1 MLLDHPLHASGRWGS
16 ALRAHV
22 AVAVLAC
29 TPLVALAGAE
39 PEPATTRFD
48 VWEYQ
53 IEGAEQLA
61 ATVVERVVYPH
72 LGPQRSIEDVEAARD
87 DLEGA
92 FRDAGYGTVLV
103 NIPEQDVEEG
113 VVRLE
118 VIEGRV
124 ERLHITGSRYFSLG
138 RIRARIPALAA
149 GEVPYL
155 PEVQAQLST
164 VNRASPDRRIT
175 PVLRPG
181 RRTGAVE
188 VELQV
193 EDELPVHGSVEL
205 NDQFTRDT
213 TRTRLNLAMRYDN
226 LWQREHSI
234 GVTYQMTPEAPSEV
248 KVLSG
253 TYLMRPDWTKALVAL
268 YAVKSDSEVLTLGA
282 TGSGIGVLGK
292 GFITGAR
299 LVQPLPAVG
308 ALFHNLTVGL
318 DYKDFEDT
326 VAPQGDDGFVTPVS
340 YTKFVAGWGG
350 FATFDRTIVDYSLE
364 TNFGVRAFGNT
375 EKEFGNK
382 RFQGKPNF
390 IYLRANSS
398 LELPWLHGSAVIC
411 AFGGQIASGAI
422 IGNEQF
428 SLGGINSV
436 RGYVETQ
443 VLVDDAVQGSIKIR
457 SPSVARFTHADWVS
471 DLRLHLFGD
480 AGYGRVIDV
489 LPGQPDSHTLSSVG
503 LGFDLATTPGVDSSL
518 IWAYPMSR
526 NGDVRPGESR
536 LHFGVAYEF

>member
-1 MLLDHPLHASGRWGS
+1 MSKQFSTL
-16 ALRAHV
+16 ALACLV
-22 AVAVLAC
+22 PVLAAVV
-29 TPLVALAGAE
+29 PAAVFAAAE
-39 PEPATTRFD
+39 DQPATTRFD

-53 IEGAEQLA
+53 VEGADKLET
-61 ATVVERVVYPH
+61 TVIERVVYPH
-72 LGPQRSIEDVEAARD
+72 LGPQRSIEDVETARD
-87 DLEGA
+87 RLETA
-92 FRDAGYGTVLV
+92 FRDAGFGTVLV
-103 NIPEQDVEEG
+103 NIPEQDVENG

-124 ERLHITGSRYFSLG
+124 ERLRIKGSRYFSLG
-138 RIRARIPALAA
+138 RIRERIPALAE
-149 GEVPYL
+149 GEVPHL
-155 PEVQAQLST
+155 PEVQEQLAAL
-164 VNRASPDRRIT
+164 NRATPDRRIV

-181 RRTGAVE
+181 RRTGAVDVDLE
-188 VELQV
+188 VE
-193 EDELPVHGSVEL
+193 DALPLHGSVEL

-213 TRTRLNLAMRYDN
+213 TRTRLNLALRYDN

-234 GVTYQMTPEAPSEV
+234 GVAWQMTPQDPNEV

-253 TYLMRPDWTKALVAL
+253 TYLMRPAWTKALVAL

-282 TGSGIGVLGK
+282 TGGGIGVLGK

-299 LVQPLPAVG
+299 FVRPLPAVG
-308 ALFHNLTVGL
+308 RLFHNLTVGL

-326 VAPQGDDGFVTPVS
+326 IAPQDDDGFVTPVS

-350 FATFDRTIVDYSLE
+350 IANFQRAALNYSLE
-364 TNFGVRAFGNT
+364 ANFGARAFGNT
-375 EKEFGNK
+375 EKEFENK

-390 IYLRANSS
+390 VYLRLDSG
-398 LELPWLHGSAVIC
+398 LEVPIVAGTDLVL

-443 VLVDDAVQGSIKIR
+443 VLVDDAVQGSVKVR
-457 SPSVARFTHADWVS
+457 APSVARYTHADWIS
-471 DLRLHLFGD
+471 DLRAFLFAD
-480 AGYGRVIDV
+480 AGYGRIIDV
-489 LPGQPDSHTLSSVG
+489 LPGQPDEHTLTSLG
-503 LGFDLATTPGVDSSL
+503 LGFDLAMAGGVDSSL
-518 IWAYPMSR
+518 LWAWPLTR
-526 NGDVRPGESR
+526 NGDIRPGESR